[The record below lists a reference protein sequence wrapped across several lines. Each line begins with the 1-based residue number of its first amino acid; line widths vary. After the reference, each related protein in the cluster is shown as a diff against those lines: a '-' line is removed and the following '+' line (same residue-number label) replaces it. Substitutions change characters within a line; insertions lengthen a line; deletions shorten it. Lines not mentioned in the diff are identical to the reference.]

1 MYGYLTGQYHLQTQF
16 AVLIVRTMHQTSIH
30 TVQKKK
36 KQLRSW
42 KLTATYDSYN
52 SLLYNCPRQLLAHFS
67 GP

>member
-36 KQLRSW
+36 NNYALG
-42 KLTATYDSYN
+42 N
-52 SLLYNCPRQLLAHFS
+52 
-67 GP
+67 